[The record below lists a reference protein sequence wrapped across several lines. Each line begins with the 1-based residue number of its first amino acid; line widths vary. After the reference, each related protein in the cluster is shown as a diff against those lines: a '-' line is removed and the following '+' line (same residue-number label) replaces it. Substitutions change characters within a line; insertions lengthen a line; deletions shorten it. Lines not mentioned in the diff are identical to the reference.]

1 MSANLSFNVAGVRT
15 EVVFAP
21 VEPSSVSLA
30 VMDENTRRLSGTGFP
45 NILTLPAGELAKT
58 WQSVE
63 SVLRRGVELGLGR
76 DATMA
81 GLGGGVI
88 CDLTAFAASLY
99 MRGCGLVL
107 APTTLLAMV
116 DASLGG
122 KTGVDFMGYKNLVG
136 TFYPASRI
144 HVDVGALASLPERE
158 YVSGLAE
165 VIKTAVI
172 GDAELLALLERS
184 RREVLAREPG
194 VMEEMIRRS
203 LAVKG
208 PIVEEDPWEKGRRAV
223 LNLGHTFGHALE
235 SATGFSSWTHGEAVA
250 WGIGR
255 ALAVGERLGM
265 TDRGF
270 RGRVESLLR
279 DYGFRLQAPVRY
291 EDLAPAF
298 ERDKKRRGG
307 AVRIIVPR
315 GPCDIVIR
323 EAGSEELSA
332 ALGES

>member
-1 MSANLSFNVAGVRT
+1 MSGNLSFNVGGDRT
-15 EVVFAP
+15 EIVFGP

-30 VMDENTRRLSGTGFP
+30 VMDANTSQLFRQRFT
-45 NILTLPAGELAKT
+45 NDVTLPAGETAKT

-63 SVLRRGVELGLGR
+63 TVLKRGVELGLGR
-76 DATMA
+76 DSTIA
-81 GLGGGVI
+81 GIGGGVI
-88 CDLTAFAASLY
+88 CDVTAFAASLY
-99 MRGCGLVL
+99 MRGCGLLL

-144 HVDVGALASLPERE
+144 HVDVGTLATLPERE

-165 VIKTAVI
+165 VIKTALI
-172 GDAELLALLERS
+172 GDSELLALLEGS

-194 VMEEMIRRS
+194 VVEEMIRRS
-203 LAVKG
+203 LVVKG
-208 PIVEEDPWEKGRRAV
+208 RIVEEDPWERGRRAV
-223 LNLGHTFGHALE
+223 MNLGHTFGHALE
-235 SATGFSSWTHGEAVA
+235 TATGFSSWTHGEAVA

-255 ALAVGERLGM
+255 ALAAGELLGL
-265 TDRGF
+265 TEPAF

-279 DYGFRLQAPVRY
+279 AYGFRLEAPVHY

-307 AVRIIVPR
+307 AVRVVVPR
-315 GPCDIVIR
+315 GPCDIVLR
-323 EAGSEELSA
+323 EVGSRELAA